1 MTLVIIKLG
10 NRVYNGNKK
19 DEAYE
24 LLRFLNTIMYP
35 HERDFLNTMSEYID
49 FSSNEEL
56 WKEVTDVTGLGE
68 CFFRDGLEEGLE
80 KGIRAMVLDN
90 VDECVPPDRILFK
103 LQKHFELTDE
113 EAEAYYSRF
122 DLNE

>member
-35 HERDFLNTMSEYID
+35 HERDFLNIMSEYID

-56 WKEVTDVTGLGE
+56 WKEVTDV
-68 CFFRDGLEEGLE
+68 F
-80 KGIRAMVLDN
+80 A
-90 VDECVPPDRILFK
+90 
-103 LQKHFELTDE
+103 
-113 EAEAYYSRF
+113 
-122 DLNE
+122 LNE